1 MLKSVSIDQAAVT
14 RKSCENRAPFGFL
27 SSFKLKNFKATSKS
41 QIERANAHFDV
52 LKLQVQSSF
61 DSIKLSTIF
70 GTWKKS
76 YYAKFV
82 LVESIS
88 TSTNLPSKSPTS
100 TVWYTN
106 PHCIVQ

>member
-88 TSTNLPSKSPTS
+88 TSTNLPLVRT
-100 TVWYTN
+100 
-106 PHCIVQ
+106 